1 MGFDSPVAEAIVAI
15 GHLVVWV
22 AIFNRMHAT
31 AIPRWTKKLG
41 ERIIYL
47 LVAGIGLTVLASDL
61 ARWAPERVASASASI
76 PTTFLGLPAV
86 PSAIG
91 IDLPA
96 FVLSPPVLAFARLY
110 RPLCFIAALAALVRR
125 LWWIVALRRPAEFR
139 IGERQRHDAV
149 SGRTRSLGSL
159 DQGPS
164 EEAVR
169 GEGTVSPSSS
179 AEALSFPARPIAHW
193 CGDALT
199 RAVAALPLNQLL
211 EIEVNRKELRS
222 ARLPAA
228 FDGLSIVHVSDFH
241 LTGRMTR
248 AFYERIA
255 ELAAPL
261 DPDVVVLAGDIVDRA
276 HCLDWIGPIFASW
289 RAREDRL
296 FVLGNHDKRIAD
308 DREIRGRMSA
318 AGWID
323 VAGKRLERQRGASR
337 LVWSG
342 NELPWYRGAERLER
356 RPVRDDEY
364 RILLSHAPD
373 QVDFAIEHGFDLVL
387 AGHTHGGQIRV
398 PLIGPIVS
406 PSHYGPKFA
415 SGEFR
420 VGPTRMHVSRGVA
433 GTHPIRLACSP
444 EITKLT
450 LRRG

>member
-1 MGFDSPVAEAIVAI
+1 MGFDSPVAETIVAI

-61 ARWAPERVASASASI
+61 ARWAPERFAPASDSA
-76 PTTFLGLPAV
+76 PATFLGLAAV
-86 PSAIG
+86 PSTIG

-96 FVLSPPVLAFARLY
+96 FVLAPPVLAFARLY
-110 RPLCFIAALAALVRR
+110 RPLCFIAAVAALVRR
-125 LWWIVALRRPAEFR
+125 LWWIYALRRPAEFR
-139 IGERQRHDAV
+139 IGERHRHDAI
-149 SGRTRSLGSL
+149 SGRTRSLDSL
-159 DQGPS
+159 APDVGKGANR
-164 EEAVR
+164 ERLA
-169 GEGTVSPSSS
+169 SPSSP
-179 AEALSFPARPIAHW
+179 AEPVSFPGRPIAHW
-193 CGDALT
+193 CGDPLT

-222 ARLPAA
+222 ARLPSA

-276 HCLDWIGPIFASW
+276 HCLDWIGPIFAAW

-308 DREIRGRMSA
+308 DREIRRRMEA

-323 VAGKRLERQRGASR
+323 IAGKRLERRRDEAR
-337 LVWSG
+337 LIWSG

-373 QVDFAIEHGFDLVL
+373 QIDFAIEHGFDLVL